1 MKKKLGLLAAFC
13 LVISLLV
20 ISGFAAEGGIPDN
33 AVNDGSCE
41 LFSAS
46 SGDNPEYSGTCG
58 DNLNWT
64 ATYNEDD
71 DTYDLDINWDE
82 NYDSDYILKPDW
94 GKLPIEKVV
103 SVYIR
108 GKVTVIEERA
118 FAGFSGM
125 TRFEIYEA
133 SPYYLLQ
140 EIKKDAFK
148 GCDSLSYAL
157 GQNVEWNAVNIDETG
172 NQALINVLKDS
183 GKLYGVSCGE
193 DLYWTYGIFD
203 GEPRL
208 TIKFKYN
215 ITETAITDASWL
227 EDSEF
232 DASTVTSV
240 AIADYS
246 YQSFASELTGI
257 CESAF
262 PKDKFTALETIYLQ
276 CRISEDFTLGPG
288 NEAILN
294 CSTSD
299 IGQVGSNA
307 YYYVYNATGA
317 YYDDVIIIKPY
328 DDAADA
334 TIPSGWTN
342 KFSGSTLHSLII
354 SEGITALADNA
365 FDGKSFSGD
374 SSISLPVSLESIGA
388 NVFGDY
394 SLYGKVTY
402 AGTQEQWDA
411 VKIADGNDALL
422 EKLPQS
428 HGVCGATATWRIDGD
443 TLYIEGTGEVTE
455 YPWYGS
461 SFPFE
466 FTKIVIGEG
475 ITGIR
480 SSSAFLNH
488 RDIITSISLPST
500 FTWNISEFSDFTA
513 LKTVNLASGIK
524 SVGIGAFYRCTALES
539 VTIPNSVTTIE
550 YNAFYGC
557 YALESVTIPDSVTT
571 IEHNA
576 FQDCT
581 ALESITLPSS
591 ATIEHS
597 VFKNCTA
604 LTSVTIPGSVKF
616 STSSSNLFEGCTSL
630 TSVTLGEGLETIPA
644 YTFQNCTALKSITF
658 PSTLKSVGTTAFKGC
673 SSLATVNFNNGLTTI
688 NGSAFDGTALT
699 SVTLPATVSSLG
711 SSAFANCSKLT
722 SFTLSDRVTTIP
734 ANVFENCTSL
744 TSIVIPDTVTSIND
758 YAFRGCTRLASAQI
772 GPYVRFVG
780 ADVFGGCSQLKLKLY
795 SGSYMKT
802 YADAYEIPYEII
814 GSTDGVGID
823 KIETAEGTNAE
834 GKPCTVITITL
845 TDGTEQKIYLD
856 EAGAGIDDISSAPGF
871 DTSGRLCTVVT
882 VKLTDGSTET
892 FYIYGDIGGEDDDK
906 PSGSV
911 SFIDV
916 PRGAYYADAVAW
928 AVENGITSGTSATSF
943 SPNAGCTRAQVV
955 TFIWRA
961 MGCPEPVRSTSF
973 SDVGANEYYS
983 KAVAWAVENGITS
996 GTGSGRFDPNGVC
1009 TRAQVVTFLY
1019 RALNGRSYGG
1029 TGFTDVPSGAY
1040 YANAVTWAV
1049 NNGVTTGTS
1058 ATSFSPNANCTRAQ
1072 VVTFLYR
1079 AAA

>member
-20 ISGFAAEGGIPDN
+20 ISGFAAGGGIPDN
-33 AVNDGSCE
+33 AVNDGFAE

-64 ATYNEDD
+64 ATYNKGS
-71 DTYDLDINWDE
+71 DTYDLDIDWDSTQAT
-82 NYDSDYILKPDW
+82 DGVLIPTW
-94 GKLPIEKVV
+94 GELPIDKVV
-103 SVYIR
+103 SVEIF
-108 GKVTVIEERA
+108 GKVTVIEENA
-118 FAGFSGM
+118 FAGFTSM
-125 TRFEIYEA
+125 TEFDG
-133 SPYYLLQ
+133 SNSLV
-140 EIKKDAFK
+140 EIKQNAFK
-148 GCDSLSYAL
+148 DCDKLDSVNYDHFI
-157 GQNVEWNAVNIDETG
+157 EWNAVDIAAG
-172 NQALINVLKDS
+172 NDALIDVLEKNGWLD
-183 GKLYGVSCGE
+183 GVSCG
-193 DLYWTYGIFD
+193 DGLYWTTETYS
-203 GEPRL
+203 GETTL
-208 TIKFKYN
+208 TIGFKN
-215 ITETAITDASWL
+215 NVTKAAITDASWL
-227 EDSEF
+227 RDPEF
-232 DASTVTSV
+232 DASKVTEIDIKYE
-240 AIADYS
+240 ANHELRP
-246 YQSFASELTGI
+246 ELTGI
-257 CESAF
+257 CANAF
-262 PKDKFTALETIYLQ
+262 PADEFTALESIYFRCL
-276 CRISEDFTLGPG
+276 ISEDFTLGRG
-288 NEAILN
+288 NDAILN
-294 CSTSD
+294 CSTSG
-299 IGQVGSNA
+299 IGQVGNDA
-307 YYYVYNATGA
+307 YYYVYNATGS
-317 YYDDVIIIKPY
+317 YYDKVTIIKPY
-328 DDAADA
+328 ADSDEAA
-334 TIPSGWTN
+334 IPSGWTD
-342 KFSGSTLHSLII
+342 KFSSNYLDSVII

-365 FDGKSFSGD
+365 FDGKTFNVD
-374 SSISLPVSLESIGA
+374 SSISLPASLKSIGT

-394 SLYGKVTY
+394 GSYVKFTY
-402 AGTQEQWDA
+402 AGTQEQWDN
-411 VKIADGNDALL
+411 VKIADGNDTLL
-422 EKLPQS
+422 KTRPQR
-428 HGVCGATATWRIDGD
+428 HGVCGANATWRIADD
-443 TLYIEGTGEVTE
+443 TLYIEGSGQVTE
-455 YPWYGS
+455 DPWYGS

-475 ITGIR
+475 ITGIDTN
-480 SSSAFLNH
+480 SPFYYQK
-488 RDIITSISLPST
+488 DKITSVSIPST
-500 FTWNISEFSDFTA
+500 FDIGDHGFSNFTA
-513 LKTVNLASGIK
+513 LKTVTLTDGI
-524 SVGIGAFYRCTALES
+524 E
-539 VTIPNSVTTIE
+539 TIE
-550 YNAFYGC
+550 SFAFSGC
-557 YALESVTIPDSVTT
+557 SALESVTIPDSVTT
-571 IEHNA
+571 IEYFA
-576 FQDCT
+576 FQNCT
-581 ALESITLPSS
+581 ALKSITLPSS
-591 ATIEHS
+591 LTTIGNS

-616 STSSSNLFEGCTSL
+616 STSSNNLFDGCTSL
-630 TSVTLGEGLETIPA
+630 ESVTLGEGLETLPLQA
-644 YTFQNCTALKSITF
+644 FSGCTSLKSITF
-658 PSTLKSVGTTAFKGC
+658 PSTLKSVGGSAFEGC
-673 SSLATVNFNNGLTTI
+673 SSLATVSFNNGLTTI

-711 SSAFANCSKLT
+711 SGAFANCTKLT

-734 ANVFENCTSL
+734 ANAFENCTSL

-758 YAFRGCTRLASAQI
+758 YAFRGCTRLAGAQV

-780 ADVFGGCSQLKLKLY
+780 ADVFGGCSQLRLKLY

-802 YADAYEIPYEII
+802 YADAYDIPYEII

-823 KIETAEGTNAE
+823 KIETTEGTNAE
-834 GKPCTVITITL
+834 GKRCTVITITL

-892 FYIYGDIGGEDDDK
+892 FYIYGDIGSEDDDK